1 MEKEI
6 IKKFKK
12 YFFLGVLEADKID
25 QSYGNRFKKG
35 RILFTP
41 ESLKSLELLK

>member
-12 YFFLGVLEADKID
+12 YFFLGILEADKIETMETV
-25 QSYGNRFKKG
+25 SKKEEFY
-35 RILFTP
+35 LH
-41 ESLKSLELLK
+41 KSP